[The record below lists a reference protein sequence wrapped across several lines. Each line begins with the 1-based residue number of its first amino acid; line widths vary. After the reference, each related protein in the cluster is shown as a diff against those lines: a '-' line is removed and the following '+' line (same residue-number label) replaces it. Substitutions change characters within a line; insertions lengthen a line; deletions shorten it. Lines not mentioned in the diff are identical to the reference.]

1 MHLIL
6 LFLATIDVVL
16 YLFQDDALAFA
27 CSQLMHRFP
36 KVRRY
41 AAEHIYVCLL
51 EQADLLVENG
61 STFPLETLLEF
72 PWDGERTSVQ
82 QCQET
87 AQKVAD
93 LVGVSLPD
101 LRKTPATRP
110 RKKIQDDFA
119 AYSALVDANAN

>member
-1 MHLIL
+1 MRLIL
-6 LFLATIDVVL
+6 LFFATTAVVL
-16 YLFQDDALAFA
+16 YQDDALAFA
-27 CSQLMHRFP
+27 CSQLIHRFP
-36 KVRRY
+36 RVRKY

-51 EQADLLVENG
+51 EQADLMVEKG

-101 LRKTPATRP
+101 PRKTPATRP

-119 AYSALVDANAN
+119 AYSALVDAND